1 MAQTCYQRKIR
12 RNGPSIWVC
21 LVNISSC
28 QFVTC
33 HKFAAANCLHGCCLH
48 NHSCWSSSCPM
59 LVHCAQTAQ
68 QITAQKPGVP
78 PSSSVCHP
86 ADTAADP
93 HHAAMSRPF
102 ELGVPPT
109 SGVCHLAET
118 AADPPCCHLPCSDCT
133 AIVVAN
139 QAS

>member
-93 HHAAMSRPF
+93 HIM
-102 ELGVPPT
+102 
-109 SGVCHLAET
+109 
-118 AADPPCCHLPCSDCT
+118 LPCPDRLSWGCHPLLVCVTSLKLLLTLPAVICLAQT
-133 AIVVAN
+133 APP
-139 QAS
+139 S